1 MTLTIFC
8 QNFDRCPYCL
18 ELMQIKSKFFFIDSL
33 DNILQIHM
41 FNISPLLNTSKIE
54 KITKNGVEIYETTFM
69 PLRN

>member
-1 MTLTIFC
+1 
-8 QNFDRCPYCL
+8 
-18 ELMQIKSKFFFIDSL
+18 MQIKSKFFFIDSL